1 MSKRA
6 QVTYIVA
13 STLTLLI
20 AAGCGIGEVSGPDEA
35 PPQDPATEVNDQ
47 VYSTTMLAVTHETI
61 VKTRPEG
68 TALVV
73 KQLNLVLANNGIV
86 QTTVPSVED
95 RVNKPLT
102 NGQPTAACPYLS
114 KGSGASTVTCR
125 YLVDR
130 ALEDALLAAPK
141 LTTQLQ
147 QKSETDNSA
156 LPQREISFVKGWITQ
171 AVRSGI
177 DVGGV
182 HTLAALRQTK
192 VCDQSPS
199 PKANAYK
206 AGELQGR
213 AVLEQAEKRVL
224 PTIPKTLCE
233 TDVIA
238 STIYAEAKKDLVTF
252 QQQNPLCKGYKAADL
267 SVAVDL
273 AQMGN
278 NHGEGLREGARQAHE
293 ALRVR
298 LVKTWECWRCGNGT
312 CDPNENCSLC
322 AADCGACCGNSTCD
336 KNFGESC
343 GNCSK
348 DCGACPPV
356 CGDGKCEQGETCAS
370 CSSDCGKC
378 PPKCGDG
385 KCEAGE
391 SCASCSPD
399 CGKCPPSCGDG
410 KCQSGES
417 CSNCSV
423 DCGYC
428 GGSPGNKVQCACF
441 YRPAR
446 GGAKC
451 CVAEAELKGQTI
463 YSGFQLDKLYAQGV
477 QQVPPGQCLNP
488 PQYKT
493 IGSPLVVDLDGNGI
507 HLSQRRI
514 RFDLAGTG
522 EAVWIQAIEG
532 RDALLTLDLDGDSRV
547 GSGREL
553 FGNSTA
559 CGAGT
564 CTDGVEALQQH
575 DANRD
580 GYIDHRDPVYP
591 LLRLWQDTNR
601 DGTSSP
607 AELTPLTSAGIR
619 AIQLAARTDRSFSD
633 AAGNSATRALTFK
646 RRRGPDGVI
655 YDVWF
660 NLILD
665 GAPSDPRTSGI
676 TSSLIVR

>member
-1 MSKRA
+1 MTKRA
-6 QVTYIVA
+6 LSTYTTYTTYTLA
-13 STLTLLI
+13 SCLMLLI
-20 AAGCGIGEVSGPDEA
+20 SAGCGIGEVSGPDEA
-35 PPQDPATEVNDQ
+35 QSSDPSAGVNDQ

-102 NGQPTAACPYLS
+102 NGQPKAACPYLE

-141 LTTQLQ
+141 LTSQLQ
-147 QKSETDNSA
+147 QKTETDNSA
-156 LPQREISFVKGWITQ
+156 LPQREIAFVKGWITQ
-171 AVRSGI
+171 AVHSGI

-192 VCDQSPS
+192 ICDQSPS
-199 PKANAYK
+199 PKANAFK
-206 AGELQGR
+206 AGEQQGR

-238 STIYAEAKKDLVTF
+238 STIYGEAKKDLVTF
-252 QQQNPLCKGYKAADL
+252 QQQNPLCKGYKALDL
-267 SVAVDL
+267 SVAVNL
-273 AQMGN
+273 SQMSN
-278 NHGEGLREGARQAHE
+278 NHGEGLREGSRQAYE

-322 AADCGACCGNSTCD
+322 AADCG
-336 KNFGESC
+336 K
-343 GNCSK
+343 
-348 DCGACPPV
+348 CPPV
-356 CGDGKCEQGETCAS
+356 CGDGTCEQGETCAS
-370 CSSDCGKC
+370 CSSDCGTC

-385 KCEAGE
+385 TCEAGE
-391 SCASCSPD
+391 SCTSCAPD
-399 CGKCPPSCGDG
+399 CGTCPPTCGDG
-410 KCQSGES
+410 TCQSGES
-417 CSNCSV
+417 CSNCSA

-493 IGSPLVVDLDGNGI
+493 IGSPLVVDLDGDGI
-507 HLSQRRI
+507 HLSKQRI

-522 EAVWIQAIEG
+522 EAVWIQAIKG

-559 CGAGT
+559 CGAGR
-564 CTDGVEALQQH
+564 CTDGIEALQQH

-580 GYIDHRDPVYP
+580 GYIDHRDPVYA
-591 LLRLWQDTNR
+591 LLRLWRDRNR
-601 DGTSSP
+601 DGASSP
-607 AELTPLTSAGIR
+607 TELTTLTGAGIR
-619 AIQLAARTDRSFSD
+619 AIQLTSRTDLPFSD
-633 AAGNSATRALTFK
+633 AAGNSATRALSFK

-676 TSSLIVR
+676 TSSLTVR